1 MIACAR
7 GDVSRLEGVPLR
19 ELGVVGG
26 ETLLDVPLDELAKAW
41 RG

>member
-1 MIACAR
+1 
-7 GDVSRLEGVPLR
+7 VSRLEGVPLR

-26 ETLLDVPLDELAKAW
+26 DHLLDVPMTELERAW

>member
-1 MIACAR
+1 MIACAP

-19 ELGVVGG
+19 EVGIVGG
-26 ETLLDVPLDELAKAW
+26 ETLFDVPLAELGKAY